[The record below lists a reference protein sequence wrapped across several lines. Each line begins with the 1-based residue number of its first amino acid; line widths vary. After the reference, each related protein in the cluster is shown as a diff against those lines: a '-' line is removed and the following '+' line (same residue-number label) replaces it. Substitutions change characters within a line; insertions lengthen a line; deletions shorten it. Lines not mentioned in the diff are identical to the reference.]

1 MREGAGIH
9 PFIEDKAVAGKGESE
24 DQRTESAVFKMEKD
38 KEPLVGSKQALTP

>member
-9 PFIEDKAVAGKGESE
+9 PFIDDKAVAGKGESE

-38 KEPLVGSKQALTP
+38 KEPLAGSKQALTP